1 MAQVTI
7 TLSDETDNSVGIYC
21 NFNDNQEGQKSN
33 AEMTALMALQI
44 LKLICRHENMQ
55 VSEDVIKKMIN

>member
-33 AEMTALMALQI
+33 AEMTALMTLQI